1 MQEHL
6 EKFPTH
12 NINTIKQKV
21 DSELQNI
28 FQNLHEEPPTNS
40 SNIN

>member
-1 MQEHL
+1 MQDHL

-12 NINTIKQKV
+12 NINTTKQKV

-28 FQNLHEEPPTNS
+28 FQTLHEEPATNS